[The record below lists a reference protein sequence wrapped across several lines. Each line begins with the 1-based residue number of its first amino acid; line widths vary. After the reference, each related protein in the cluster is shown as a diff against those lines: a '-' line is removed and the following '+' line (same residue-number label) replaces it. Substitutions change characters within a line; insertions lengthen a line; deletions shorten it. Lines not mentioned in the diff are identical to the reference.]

1 MGREHTPSVSA
12 LYCWLCLLGSIFF
25 EVAGTSVMKVSQGSW
40 AVLGMLAM
48 YAMLGLSYYF
58 LARAV
63 LRIPLGV
70 AYAFWEGLGLVA
82 ISMVSV
88 WVLQERMDAARL
100 AALGLVLVG
109 TLLVHHGTESGPEQP
124 QQPKQQGQEG

>member
-1 MGREHTPSVSA
+1 MGREYTHSVSA

-40 AVLGMLAM
+40 ALVGMLVM

-63 LRIPLGV
+63 MRIPLGV

-82 ISMVSV
+82 ISMVSA
-88 WVLQERMDAARL
+88 WVLQERMDAPRI

-109 TLLVHHGTESGPEQP
+109 TLLVHHGTEEGPEQP
-124 QQPKQQGQEG
+124 KTQEQEG

>member
-1 MGREHTPSVSA
+1 MERQHAPSVSA
-12 LYCWLCLLGSIFF
+12 LYCWLCLLGSIAF
-25 EVAGTSVMKVSQGSW
+25 EVAGTSIMKVSQGSW
-40 AVLGMLAM
+40 AVVGMLLM

-63 LRIPLGV
+63 MRIPLGV

-88 WVLQERMDAARL
+88 WVLKERMDAPRI
-100 AALGLVLVG
+100 AALVLVLVG
-109 TLLVHHGTESGPEQP
+109 TLLVHHGTEDGSEQP
-124 QQPKQQGQEG
+124 QQPKTQEQES

>member
-1 MGREHTPSVSA
+1 MGSQRTPSVSA

-25 EVAGTSVMKVSQGSW
+25 EVAGTSIMKVSQGSW
-40 AVLGMLAM
+40 ALLGMLIM
-48 YAMLGLSYYF
+48 YVMLGLSYYF

-70 AYAFWEGLGLVA
+70 AYAFWEGLGLMA

-88 WVLQERMDAARL
+88 WVLQERMDALRL
-100 AALGLVLVG
+100 VALGMVLVG
-109 TLLVHHGTESGPEQP
+109 TLLVHHGTEAGPAQP
-124 QQPKQQGQEG
+124 GQEG

>member
-1 MGREHTPSVSA
+1 MGNQRTPSVSA

-25 EVAGTSVMKVSQGSW
+25 EVAGTSIMKVSQGSW
-40 AVLGMLAM
+40 ALLGMLVM
-48 YAMLGLSYYF
+48 YVMLGLSYYF

-70 AYAFWEGLGLVA
+70 AYAFWEGLGLVT

-88 WVLQERMDAARL
+88 WVLQERMDALRL
-100 AALGLVLVG
+100 VGMVLVG
-109 TLLVHHGTESGPEQP
+109 TLLVHHGTEAGPAQP
-124 QQPKQQGQEG
+124 GQEG

>member
-1 MGREHTPSVSA
+1 MGRQNAPSVSA
-12 LYCWLCLLGSIFF
+12 LYCWLCLLGSITF
-25 EVAGTSVMKVSQGSW
+25 EVAGTSIMKVSQGSW
-40 AVLGMLAM
+40 AVVGLLLM

-63 LRIPLGV
+63 MRIPLGV

-82 ISMVSV
+82 ISIVSV
-88 WVLQERMDAARL
+88 WVLNERMDAPRI

-109 TLLVHHGTESGPEQP
+109 TLLVHHGTEDGAQQP
-124 QQPKQQGQEG
+124 QQPKPQEQES